1 MKHKAG
7 GASTAQLIGIREIGE
22 QGLVTER
29 GDEAC
34 FFLVRPSNLSVL
46 SREALEERI
55 YALTTV
61 LRGVSEIGML
71 CLDSRENFDDNKAFL
86 KRRLGEET
94 DPEVRKLLKED
105 LRHLD
110 RMQVQMATAREFL
123 ILAWPREKG
132 DREKNAFLSRIHKML
147 EEQGFKGRIAGK
159 EDIKRILA
167 VYYEQN
173 VTNEIHDDYDG
184 ERWVIEGEQI

>member
-1 MKHKAG
+1 M
-7 GASTAQLIGIREIGE
+7 
-22 QGLVTER
+22 
-29 GDEAC
+29 
-34 FFLVRPSNLSVL
+34 L
-46 SREALEERI
+46 SRESLEERI

-71 CLDSRENFDDNKAFL
+71 CLDSRESFDDNKAFL
-86 KRRLGEET
+86 KRRLEEE
-94 DPEVRKLLKED
+94 PEPKVRKLLKED

-123 ILAWPREKG
+123 ILAWPKEKG
-132 DREKNAFLSRIHKML
+132 ERERNAFLSRIHKML
-147 EEQGFKGRIAGK
+147 EEQGFKGRIAGRD
-159 EDIKRILA
+159 DIKRILA

-184 ERWVIEGEQI
+184 ERWVIGSEQI